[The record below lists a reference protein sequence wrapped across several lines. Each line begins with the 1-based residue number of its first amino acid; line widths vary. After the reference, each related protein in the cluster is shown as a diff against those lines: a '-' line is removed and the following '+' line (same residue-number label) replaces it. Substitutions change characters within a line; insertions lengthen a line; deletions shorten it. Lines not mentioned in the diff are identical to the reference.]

1 VLKVLIVLSLLS
13 LSNTHN
19 TSLVQVGRGAGGG
32 CRKKAPCQPP
42 GSVLTGTTTKTY
54 GNSRRATCS
63 GGLPGGFI
71 VTRTPTKERRKSV
84 RTYAE
89 GDITKDNDGEVMV
102 MDSNRNVP
110 SSQSPSQSQS
120 SLQPSEQKISIT
132 DEACSIAKEVNE
144 LAPKKEE
151 TKRND
156 VDIKEV
162 LAESLI
168 TYNIKLALA
177 KHKSNCGGN
186 DDDLTFLLDKSIT

>member
-1 VLKVLIVLSLLS
+1 MYELSEVSAQSIDRFKASLTLKHLQYFSL
-13 LSNTHN
+13 
-19 TSLVQVGRGAGGG
+19 QVGRGAGGG
-32 CRKKAPCQPP
+32 CRKKAP
-42 GSVLTGTTTKTY
+42 GLAGTSQ
-54 GNSRRATCS
+54 SRRATCS

-71 VTRTPTKERRKSV
+71 VTRTPIKERRKSV

-102 MDSNRNVP
+102 MDSDRNES

-120 SLQPSEQKISIT
+120 SLQPSEQKIRIT
-132 DEACSIAKEVNE
+132 DEACSIAKDLNE
-144 LAPKKEE
+144 LAPDEEE

-168 TYNIKLALA
+168 TYNIKLALSQRADA
-177 KHKSNCGGN
+177 KNNDCGEK
-186 DDDLTFLLDKSIT
+186 DDNLAFLLDKRIT